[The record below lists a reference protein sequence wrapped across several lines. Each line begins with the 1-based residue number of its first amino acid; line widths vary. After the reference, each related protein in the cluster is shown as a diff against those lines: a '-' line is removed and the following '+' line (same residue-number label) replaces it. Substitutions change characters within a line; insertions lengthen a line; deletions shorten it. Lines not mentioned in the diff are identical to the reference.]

1 MPEIA
6 FMFVDGIDGE
16 SNVKNQDKAIEVL
29 AFDHEVAKEVDPL
42 DCSKV
47 KSDRRH
53 GVATVTKN
61 FDKATPLLHQKLC
74 EGGTIGKIE
83 IKWYRQPQGGGSDP
97 EHYFTHTF
105 TDCIIT
111 RLQPQ
116 MHNALDPMAREYGH
130 MELMSWGYKQ
140 LAWKSESGGTEYT
153 DEVRQ

>member
-16 SNVKNQDKAIEVL
+16 SNVQNQDKAIEVL
-29 AFDHEVAKEVDPL
+29 TFDHEVVKEVDPL

-53 GVATVTKN
+53 GVANVTKY
-61 FDKATPLLHQKLC
+61 FDKATPLLHMKLC
-74 EGGTIGKIE
+74 EGGSIKKIE
-83 IKWYRQPQGGGSDP
+83 IKWFRQPEGGGSDP

-105 TDCIIT
+105 LDCIVT
-111 RLQPQ
+111 SLKPH
-116 MHNALDPMAREYGH
+116 MDNALDPTKKEFGH

-140 LAWKSESGGTEYT
+140 LTWKSVTGGTEFA
-153 DEVRQ
+153 DKIRQ